1 MKVGLDTG
9 FLLKLYEGDERSR
22 GYADKLADGKWR
34 GVVSAISW
42 YEFPKVLMRR
52 GIGYGKAIR
61 FLKDFCKGVI
71 VVELKKETFARA
83 SKISMGLGLPALDAL
98 ILTGF
103 MEEGCEAL
111 ITTDSDFE
119 RVKGIDVLFV

>member
-1 MKVGLDTG
+1 MRVGLDTG

-22 GYADKLADGKWR
+22 GYAEKLASGKWR
-34 GVVSAISW
+34 GVVSTVSW

-52 GIGYGKAIR
+52 GIGYEKAMR
-61 FLKDFCKGVI
+61 FLRDFCEGVT

-83 SKISMGLGLPALDAL
+83 SKISMAFGLPALDAL

-103 MEEGCEAL
+103 IEEGCKAV

-119 RVKGIDVLFV
+119 RVKGLAVIFV